1 MIPRRVAVTGV
12 GVVSAFGDTFGE
24 FWTGVATGASA
35 IRPLTLVPEG
45 SVRFPNAAEAS
56 HFDPAKHF
64 DAKQIDFLDRF
75 AQFAV
80 VAAREAIQASGLK
93 IGLELAPRTA
103 IVTGSSAGGQAT
115 KDAGFYNLY
124 ALNQRVSPLTIPR
137 VMANAAASQISK
149 EFGITGPAYTVS
161 TACSSANHAIGQAFW
176 MVRSGVVDAALA
188 GGSEAPFSVGFLKS
202 WEALRVVSPD
212 TCRPFSRDR
221 HGLILG
227 EGAGMLVLEP
237 LDAARIRGAAVWG
250 EIAGFGMSS
259 DAYHLTQPLA
269 EGAAQAMRATLADA
283 GAPPEAFG
291 YINAHGTGTPS
302 NDPTECQAIR
312 MVFGAHADK
321 LLVSSTKSMHGHA
334 LGAAGALEAAA
345 TLAAL
350 RGGLIP
356 PTANFTEPDPACDLD
371 VVPNHSRCVEIEWAL
386 SNSFAFGG
394 LNAVL
399 AFRRP

>member
-1 MIPRRVAVTGV
+1 MIPRRVAVTGI

-24 FWTGVATGASA
+24 FWTGVASGGSA

-64 DAKQIDFLDRF
+64 EAKQIDFLDRF

-93 IGLELAPRTA
+93 IGPELAPRTA
-103 IVTGSSAGGQAT
+103 IVTGSSAGGQST
-115 KDAGFYNLY
+115 KDEGFYKLY
-124 ALNQRVSPLTIPR
+124 ALNQRAPPLTIPR
-137 VMANAAASQISK
+137 VMANAGASQISK

-176 MVRSGVVDAALA
+176 MVRNGVVDAALA
-188 GGSEAPFSVGFLKS
+188 GGSEAPFSLGFLRS

-227 EGAGMLVLEP
+227 EGAGMLVLET
-237 LDAARIRGAAVWG
+237 LDAARARGAPVWG

-259 DAYHLTQPLA
+259 DAHHLTQPLA
-269 EGAAQAMRATLADA
+269 EGAAQAMRAALVDA
-283 GAPPEAFG
+283 GAHPEAIG

-312 MVFGAHADK
+312 MVFGTHADK

-345 TLAAL
+345 TVAAL
-350 RGGLIP
+350 RGGMIP

-371 VVPNHSRCVEIEWAL
+371 VVPNHSRCAEIEWAL

-399 AFRRP
+399 VFRRP